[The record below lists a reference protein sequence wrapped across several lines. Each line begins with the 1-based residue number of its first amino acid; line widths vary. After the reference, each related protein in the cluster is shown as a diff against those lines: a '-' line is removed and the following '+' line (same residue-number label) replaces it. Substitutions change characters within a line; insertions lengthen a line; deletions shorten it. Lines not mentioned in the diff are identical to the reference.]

1 MTITVFFFR
10 FAFLSSQLE
19 DDPADKTT
27 EDEEEAASGDEDE
40 EERSSPGDPDEEVST
55 ATKAK
60 QLAERLKATARR
72 ALRDLGRI
80 LAISLLALAGRNYIT
95 YQYHYTKKAFLQF
108 FQILLT
114 GDMPPLI

>member
-1 MTITVFFFR
+1 M
-10 FAFLSSQLE
+10 
-19 DDPADKTT
+19 
-27 EDEEEAASGDEDE
+27 SGDEDE

-95 YQYHYTKKAFLQF
+95 Y
-108 FQILLT
+108 
-114 GDMPPLI
+114 